1 MKKLQSVKFIMITCL
16 ISLLLLCVAWKL
28 LKLHEFYVYEMNIS
42 NQEIALVDDLYAY
55 DLKLDCSN
63 KNIFMNGWFIKKG
76 KSTNNKTNLHI
87 IIRNQTTNKSYILPA
102 ELVIRP
108 DVTDY
113 FKANQRFYDWSG
125 FIVKKE
131 KINIPNGMYEILIMY
146 EYSDDSGMVKL
157 KELLEV
163 I

>member
-1 MKKLQSVKFIMITCL
+1 MKKLQSVKFIMITCVV
-16 ISLLLLCVAWKL
+16 SLLLLCVAWKL
-28 LKLHEFYVYEMNIS
+28 LKLHEFYVYEININ
-42 NQEIALVDDLYAY
+42 NQEVTLADDLYAY
-55 DLKLDCSN
+55 DLNVDYSN
-63 KNIFMNGWFIKKG
+63 KNIFMNGWFIKKE

-87 IIRNQTTNKSYILPA
+87 ILRNQTTNQSYILPT

-113 FKANQRFYDWSG
+113 FKANQQFYDWSG
-125 FIVKKE
+125 FIVKKDNL
-131 KINIPNGMYEILIMY
+131 NIPNGMYEILIMY
-146 EYSDDSGMVKL
+146 DYSDDSSIVKL